1 MNTSSLLKYILKILF
16 PKILNKVLFL
26 NKLNFVFGRKV
37 ERWNIAYSNNN
48 DFQMSFS
55 NFKEINNLKNNFF
68 ADPFIFKKD
77 NLNIIFVENFDYL
90 ENKGC
95 ISALSIN
102 DNGYKYLGNVLKE
115 SFHLSFPFIFE
126 WNKEIFMVPETH
138 HKKEIRL
145 YKCENFPMKWGLHK
159 VIMKNVNAADTM
171 IFRKEN
177 IWFMLTNICSAG
189 YGEHQSELHIF
200 YNKDL
205 FSDNWKPI
213 KSGNPVIFDS
223 MRARNGGFFLNQNN
237 LYRINQIHD
246 KDHYGKS
253 FGINKIEC
261 LNENEY
267 KESRISNVDPSFKK
281 NIISTHH
288 FSADENIA
296 VVDFCKIERI

>member
-1 MNTSSLLKYILKILF
+1 
-16 PKILNKVLFL
+16 
-26 NKLNFVFGRKV
+26 
-37 ERWNIAYSNNN
+37 
-48 DFQMSFS
+48 
-55 NFKEINNLKNNFF
+55 
-68 ADPFIFKKD
+68 
-77 NLNIIFVENFDYL
+77 
-90 ENKGC
+90 
-95 ISALSIN
+95 
-102 DNGYKYLGNVLKE
+102 
-115 SFHLSFPFIFE
+115 
-126 WNKEIFMVPETH
+126 MVPETH

-237 LYRINQIHD
+237 LYRINQSHD